1 LTLKAPALASKQ
13 YISIIRLFNH
23 CDISLDGE
31 VNTSRIKKQL
41 NAEFDFAKD
50 GFIEVDDYS
59 YNKNDVLE
67 ELDKP
72 NFAERLVYHK
82 KIWEQK
88 SLLALLEKNEIDIY
102 EVRNQIKTF
111 ANDEAFETFFSP
123 YFVIPF
129 NYVSRKY
136 INENKISELG
146 NWLLFDDFL
155 QADEREEGLRTV
167 RIFLDEKL
175 KVLKNVNKDTY
186 RSRRLEVINWV
197 EAGAGKLL
205 SNLPSDFYDVKEDIA
220 LHLINLTVAIQKT
233 ANRDCKDISRELTQV
248 NDLSEEL
255 SDIITNNHR
264 AYTGSSS
271 SSSGNTDYRWVI
283 WVVIIL
289 LRVASGGC

>member
-1 LTLKAPALASKQ
+1 LTLKAQALASKQ

-23 CDISLDGE
+23 CDISLEGE

-50 GFIEVDDYS
+50 GFIEVDGYS

-82 KIWEQK
+82 KLWEQK
-88 SLLALLEKNEIDIY
+88 ALLALLENSDLNIY
-102 EVRNQIKTF
+102 EVRSQIKTF
-111 ANDEAFETFFSP
+111 ANDEAFEIFFSP

-136 INENKISELG
+136 INENRTSELG
-146 NWLLFDDFL
+146 DWMLFDDFL
-155 QADEREEGLRTV
+155 KADEREEGLKTI

-175 KVLKNVNKDTY
+175 KVLKNVNKDTFKNR
-186 RSRRLEVINWV
+186 RSEVMDWLEG
-197 EAGAGKLL
+197 GAGRLL
-205 SNLPSDFYDVKEDIA
+205 SNVPEDFHAIKEDIA

-233 ANRDCKDISRELTQV
+233 AKKDCKEISHELSAI
-248 NDLSEEL
+248 NDLPKEL
-255 SDIITNNHR
+255 EDIITNNHR
-264 AYTGSSS
+264 VYTQTGSTA
-271 SSSGNTDYRWVI
+271 SGNTDYRWVI

-289 LRVASGGC
+289 LKMVSGGC